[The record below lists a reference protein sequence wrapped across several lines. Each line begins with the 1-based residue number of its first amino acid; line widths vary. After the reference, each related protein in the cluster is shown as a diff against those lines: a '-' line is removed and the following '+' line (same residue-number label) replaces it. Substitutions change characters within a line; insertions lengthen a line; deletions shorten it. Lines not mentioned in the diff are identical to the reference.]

1 MTTSTSSQHIATGA
15 TPTPT
20 KATSPATAN
29 AADEQAYT
37 VRPATLWDARAIAK
51 LSSSEFGAE
60 IHLWKKV
67 EYRIR
72 VGRTQGYSVSVA
84 TDHNQQVAGFTLG
97 LPQDL
102 EAMRYDG
109 QVALLQQVVVAKK
122 HRGRGLGKLLVDNS
136 IEVNREMGF
145 SRLLVQFRP
154 GLADWYA
161 RLGWTVLPVDHVNAW
176 IEPPLTSEAKI
187 APMTCMLRDPK
198 YPQIAYTDIGPRR
211 PIVHVQFD
219 GRLSRFQ
226 TTSRSTFELSES
238 LAASVDLLLSVPPF
252 TLVSLFRSNNSS
264 PRFKKALNSLMSS
277 AAE

>member
-1 MTTSTSSQHIATGA
+1 MNTTTSSPDIATEA
-15 TPTPT
+15 TATRRN
-20 KATSPATAN
+20 ATSPAIVN
-29 AADEQAYT
+29 AADGQEYT
-37 VRPATLWDARAIAK
+37 IRPATLWDARAVAR

-60 IHLWKKV
+60 THLWKEV

-72 VGRTQGYSVSVA
+72 VGRTEGYSVNVA
-84 TDHNQQVAGFTLG
+84 TDHNQQVAGFTFG

-122 HRGRGLGKLLVDNS
+122 HRGRGLGKLLLENAMV
-136 IEVNREMGF
+136 VNRNMGF
-145 SRLLVQFRP
+145 SRLLAQFRP
-154 GLADWYA
+154 GLADLYTG
-161 RLGWTVLPVDHVNAW
+161 LGWTVLPMDHVNAW
-176 IEPPLTSEAKI
+176 IEAPLTSEAKI

-198 YPQIAYTDIGPRR
+198 YPQIAYLDIGPQR
-211 PIVHVQFD
+211 PIVHVHFD

-226 TTSRSTFELSES
+226 TVSQSTFELSET
-238 LAASVDLLLSVPPF
+238 LAASVDLLLSVPAS

-264 PRFKKALNSLMSS
+264 PRFKEAFNSLVPS